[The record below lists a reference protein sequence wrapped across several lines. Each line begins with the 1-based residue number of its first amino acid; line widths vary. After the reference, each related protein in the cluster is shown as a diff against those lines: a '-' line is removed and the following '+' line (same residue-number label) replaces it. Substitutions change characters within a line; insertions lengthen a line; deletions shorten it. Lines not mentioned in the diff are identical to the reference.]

1 MPTANLTLDYILECL
16 SWVPDLRAKAMF
28 WEYGIYSW
36 DRMFALVC
44 DGTLFFKTFPETVE
58 YFEDTETKAY
68 PGSRNTAPANP
79 DWLENRE
86 ELLKVA
92 TLTLSFTPPPK
103 PKKKKC

>member
-1 MPTANLTLDYILECL
+1 MSTSSSTLDYILECL
-16 SWVPDLRAKAMF
+16 LCVPDLRAKAMF

-44 DGTLFFKTFPETVE
+44 DGTLFFKTFPQTIG

-68 PGSRNTAPANP
+68 PGSKNTAPANP

-92 TLTLSFTPPPK
+92 TLTLSLTPPPK
-103 PKKKKC
+103 PKKKRC

>member
-1 MPTANLTLDYILECL
+1 MSTTKSTLEYILDCL
-16 SWVPDLRAKAMF
+16 SLVPDLHAKAMF

-44 DGTLFFKTFPETVE
+44 DGTLFFKTYPETVHL
-58 YFEDTETKAY
+58 FEDTETKAY

-79 DWLENRE
+79 DWLEDRE
-86 ELLKVA
+86 GLMKIA
-92 TLTLSFTPPPK
+92 TITISLTPPPK

>member
-1 MPTANLTLDYILECL
+1 MPTSTSTLDYFLECL
-16 SWVPDLRAKAMF
+16 NWIPKLHAKAMF

-36 DRMFALVC
+36 DRMFALAC
-44 DGTLFFKTFPETVE
+44 DGTLFFKTFPDTIG

-86 ELLKVA
+86 ELIKIA
-92 TLTLSFTPPPK
+92 NLTISLTPPPK
-103 PKKKKC
+103 PKKR